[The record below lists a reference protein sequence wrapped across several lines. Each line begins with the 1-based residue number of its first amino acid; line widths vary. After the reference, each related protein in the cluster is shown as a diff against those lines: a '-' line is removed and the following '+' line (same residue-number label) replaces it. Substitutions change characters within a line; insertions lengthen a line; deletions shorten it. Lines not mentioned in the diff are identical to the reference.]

1 VVTEL
6 KRLGVRVEQSL
17 SKGAA
22 GTEDEECDQGQF
34 HCGYEAP
41 GDKGAI
47 AGPKYQ
53 GGNKGLEAVFESKC
67 NILRTCGNWPW
78 ASGFCESVQGGVHP
92 STYLTHILTV
102 VYFTVWPKKKKR
114 AEAKIFFCGSLQSP

>member
-1 VVTEL
+1 
-6 KRLGVRVEQSL
+6 L

-78 ASGFCESVQGGVHP
+78 ASGFCESVQGGG
-92 STYLTHILTV
+92 SSIYLLDTYFNCGLLHDMAEEKEKSRSKDILLWVITV
-102 VYFTVWPKKKKR
+102 ALIALAIYWYKR
-114 AEAKIFFCGSLQSP
+114 